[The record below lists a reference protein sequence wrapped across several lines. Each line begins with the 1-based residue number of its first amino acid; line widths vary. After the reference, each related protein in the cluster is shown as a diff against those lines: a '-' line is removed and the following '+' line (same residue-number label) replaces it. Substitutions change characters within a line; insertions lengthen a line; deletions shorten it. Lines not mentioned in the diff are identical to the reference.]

1 MGAQPRGARPRGGL
15 AALSLANVVP
25 PPSLLIV
32 MAILAGGSL
41 AAIVVMGR
49 GGHPKEGES
58 ARAASD
64 EEPASGLQVVREV
77 AYLRT
82 LALIVGLSAAT
93 EALLDYV
100 LSAQA
105 KANAASDA
113 DLVTFFSLF
122 YTGVGLAGLLVQAF
136 AARRSL
142 ELFGLA
148 GSVAFKPASYV
159 LGGLVGAL
167 LPRLS
172 TAVIIRAVPAI
183 LHNSVYRSGYEL
195 LYTPLPERQKRAA
208 KAVVDVGVDKLGMMA
223 GGAVT
228 LLVVA
233 LAADAAVQVLPVLAV
248 VFGSLVLALCGR
260 VHGGYIAALEASLR
274 SGAVTLSAEQVF
286 DSSTRVSMLH
296 SQLDSGQSHA
306 ANLEGASGSADPIAE
321 TIRALRSKDPLRVRT
336 VLRAPELEPSLV
348 THVIPLLGQDELAQD
363 AVRALRSV
371 VAKTT
376 GQLIDAL
383 VDSRQPSSVRP
394 RMPRVLKSCTTQ
406 RAADGLILGLA
417 DEAFAVRYECGV
429 ALARIAERDSEL
441 RIGRDTVLSVVENE
455 LELHH
460 SEGKLIQHVF
470 NLLSLVLDNEPLKMA
485 YWALKS
491 EGAQRGTALEYLD
504 NVLPDNVRRALWLVL
519 GADRVETRKS
529 RSQREVVDELLKSR
543 MSYDPDSAGGGS
555 D

>member
-1 MGAQPRGARPRGGL
+1 MVRD
-15 AALSLANVVP
+15 VP
-25 PPSLLIV
+25 
-32 MAILAGGSL
+32 
-41 AAIVVMGR
+41 
-49 GGHPKEGES
+49 
-58 ARAASD
+58 
-64 EEPASGLQVVREV
+64 
-77 AYLRT
+77 YLRT

-113 DLVTFFSLF
+113 DLVMFFSLY

-142 ELFGLA
+142 EVFGLA
-148 GSVAFKPASYV
+148 GSVAFKPASYM
-159 LGGLVGAL
+159 LGGLLGAL

-172 TAVIIRAVPAI
+172 TAVIIRALPAI
-183 LHNSVYRSGYEL
+183 LHNSIYRSGYEL
-195 LYTPLPERQKRAA
+195 LYTPLPDRLKRPA
-208 KAVVDVGVDKLGMMA
+208 KALVDVGVDKLGMIV

-233 LAADAAVQVLPVLAV
+233 LAGDAAVQVLPAIAV
-248 VFGSLVLALCGR
+248 VFGALVLAQCRR
-260 VHGGYIAALEASLR
+260 VEGGYIAALEASLR
-274 SGAVTLSAEQVF
+274 SGAVTLTAEQMI
-286 DSSTRVSMLH
+286 DSSTRLSMLH
-296 SQLDSGQSHA
+296 SQLASGQGQTLPPPA
-306 ANLEGASGSADPIAE
+306 GDPGPPDPIVE
-321 TIRALRSKDPLRVRT
+321 TIRDLHSKDPLRIRT
-336 VLRAPELEPSLV
+336 VLRAPELEPSVV
-348 THVIPLLGQDELAQD
+348 THVIPLLGQDDQARD

-371 VAKTT
+371 VARTT

-383 VDSRQPSSVRP
+383 VDNRQPASVRR

-429 ALARIAERDSEL
+429 ALARIAERDSKL
-441 RIGRDTVLSVVENE
+441 RIDRDTVLAVVETE
-455 LELHH
+455 LERHR
-460 SEGKLIQHVF
+460 SEDKLMQHVF

-491 EGAQRGTALEYLD
+491 DGAQRGTALEYLD
-504 NVLPDNVRRALWLVL
+504 NVLPDNVRRAMWPVL
-519 GADRVETRKS
+519 GADKAETRKP
-529 RSQREVVDELLKSR
+529 RPQREVVDELLKSR
-543 MSYDPDSAGGGS
+543 MSHDPDSAAGGS